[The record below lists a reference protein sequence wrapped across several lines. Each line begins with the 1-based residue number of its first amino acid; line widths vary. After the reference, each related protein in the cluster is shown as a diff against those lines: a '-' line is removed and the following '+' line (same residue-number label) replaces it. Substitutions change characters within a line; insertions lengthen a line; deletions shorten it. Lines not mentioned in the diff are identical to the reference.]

1 MAVNRKGLMLAA
13 LCLASASALAG
24 VQVSAPAQA
33 ATGVA
38 AGNAILSGADRRLI
52 LDGSSAEGVHAL
64 RLEDA
69 QGKVVREVDLGA
81 FLPASYVHALPR
93 DGASLRWWRTAKLDA
108 AAQQVWFRVPVP
120 AAGANGP
127 ELEFSIDLRDGS
139 VRTAQIREYLAAVD
153 AARALDQQAV
163 AAR

>member
-1 MAVNRKGLMLAA
+1 MAADRKGMMLAA

-24 VQVSAPAQA
+24 VQAPQEA
-33 ATGVA
+33 GVA
-38 AGNAILSGADRRLI
+38 AGHAILAGADRRLI
-52 LDGSSAEGVHAL
+52 LDGSSAEGAHAL

-93 DGASLRWWRTAKLDA
+93 EGAALRWWRTAKLDA